1 MVGVMKKLIRWLIEI
16 LQDLEKM
23 DTVRIAKESGELFC
37 YINQQI
43 FNRIPGV
50 SAIAGLLVGS
60 WVASTFT
67 TSPLRGFLASWGII
81 KGGSRVVSTTTY
93 SFLSIV
99 LPILAAAITAYF
111 VQKAMKVFR
120 EKQLY
125 KNKAL
130 VAQLGN
136 AIQSEIGEK
145 INILE
150 KAEQMGL
157 LSESEYHTKTANL
170 YQTYARSFPFK
181 FQEFLIKKLSS

>member
-1 MVGVMKKLIRWLIEI
+1 MKKLIRWLIEI

-23 DTVRIAKESGELFC
+23 DKVRLAKELGDLFR

-43 FNRIPGV
+43 FKQIPGV
-50 SAIAGLLVGS
+50 SAIVGLLVGS

-67 TSPLRGFLASWGII
+67 TSPLKGFLASWGII

-93 SFLSIV
+93 SFLSIA
-99 LPILAAAITAYF
+99 LPILAAAITAYI
-111 VQKAMKVFR
+111 VQKGMKAFR
-120 EKQLY
+120 EKQVY

-145 INILE
+145 LKILE
-150 KAEQMGL
+150 KAKEIGL
-157 LSESEYHTKTANL
+157 LSESEYHTKRANL
-170 YQTYARSFPFK
+170 YQTYAKPFPFK
-181 FQEFLIKKLSS
+181 FEEFLIKKLTS

>member
-1 MVGVMKKLIRWLIEI
+1 MKKLIRWLIEI

-23 DTVRIAKESGELFC
+23 DTVRLAKELGELFHS
-37 YINQQI
+37 INQQI
-43 FNRIPGV
+43 FNQIPGV

-67 TSPLRGFLASWGII
+67 TSPFRGFLASWGII

-93 SFLSIV
+93 SFLSIA
-99 LPILAAAITAYF
+99 LPILAAAITAYI

-145 INILE
+145 INIL
-150 KAEQMGL
+150 KRAEQMGL

>member
-1 MVGVMKKLIRWLIEI
+1 MIKWLIKI

-23 DTVRIAKESGELFC
+23 DRVRLVKELGELFR

-43 FNRIPGV
+43 FNQIPGV
-50 SAIAGLLVGS
+50 SAVAGLLVGS

-67 TSPLRGFLASWGII
+67 TSRFKGFLASWGII

-130 VAQLGN
+130 VSQLGN

-145 INILE
+145 INILK

-157 LSESEYHTKTANL
+157 LTESEYQTKMANL

>member
-1 MVGVMKKLIRWLIEI
+1 MKKLIRWLIEV

-23 DTVRIAKESGELFC
+23 DTVRLAKESGELFR
-37 YINQQI
+37 YISQQI
-43 FNRIPGV
+43 FNQIPGV

-81 KGGSRVVSTTTY
+81 KGGSRVVNTTTY
-93 SFLSIV
+93 SLLSIV
-99 LPILAAAITAYF
+99 LPVLAAAITAYI

-145 INILE
+145 LNILE
-150 KAEQMGL
+150 KAKEMGL
-157 LSESEYHTKTANL
+157 LSESEYYAKRANL
-170 YQTYARSFPFK
+170 YQTYARPFPFK
-181 FQEFLIKKLSS
+181 LEEFLIKKLSS

>member
-1 MVGVMKKLIRWLIEI
+1 
-16 LQDLEKM
+16 
-23 DTVRIAKESGELFC
+23 
-37 YINQQI
+37 
-43 FNRIPGV
+43 
-50 SAIAGLLVGS
+50 
-60 WVASTFT
+60 
-67 TSPLRGFLASWGII
+67 LASWGII

-130 VAQLGN
+130 VAQLEN

-145 INILE
+145 LNILE
-150 KAEQMGL
+150 KAKEIGL

>member
-1 MVGVMKKLIRWLIEI
+1 MKKLIRWLIEV

-23 DTVRIAKESGELFC
+23 DTVRLAKELGELFH

-43 FNRIPGV
+43 FNQIPGV

-93 SFLSIV
+93 SLLSIV
-99 LPILAAAITAYF
+99 LPVLAAAITAYI

-136 AIQSEIGEK
+136 AIQSETEEK
-145 INILE
+145 QNILE
-150 KAEQMGL
+150 KAKEMGL

-181 FQEFLIKKLSS
+181 FQEFLIKKLGS